1 MISCFFYDE
10 LFSVYHAKS
19 ILFLETVKHYKCRT
33 EVDKNRQVETS
44 SLLKMWECVSCSQIH
59 QWILII

>member
-44 SLLKMWECVSCSQIH
+44 SLLKM
-59 QWILII
+59 